1 MKIRK
6 AERAI
11 LVVFVLWLT
20 ACGKH
25 EAPVSTTA
33 EVTPAPVA
41 AVPNPTAAVPN
52 STDIAGIVEA
62 GNCALDAVDGAP
74 LGGPP
79 LKSGAK
85 ASFAGWMGNAD
96 GQVPAEAALVLDDG
110 NGHSYAITVVGG
122 GHRPDVA
129 AALGK
134 PGLEL
139 SGYNLE
145 SELRDVAPGDYSL
158 YILHGGAAPL
168 KCTLNARITVAAA
181 E

>member
-1 MKIRK
+1 MNMRK
-6 AERAI
+6 AEWAI
-11 LVVFVLWLT
+11 LLVSVFWLT

-33 EVTPAPVA
+33 E
-41 AVPNPTAAVPN
+41 AVPGPAAAAPTPTAAVPN
-52 STDIAGIVEA
+52 TTDIAGIVEA
-62 GNCALDAVDGAP
+62 GNCALDAVNGAP
-74 LGGPP
+74 LDGAP

-85 ASFAGWMGNAD
+85 ASFAGWMGNAE
-96 GQVPAEAALVLDDG
+96 GQVPPEAALVMDDG
-110 NGHSYAITVVGG
+110 SGHSYAITVVGG

-129 AALGK
+129 VALGK

-145 SELRDVAPGDYSL
+145 SELRAVVPGDYSL

-181 E
+181 G